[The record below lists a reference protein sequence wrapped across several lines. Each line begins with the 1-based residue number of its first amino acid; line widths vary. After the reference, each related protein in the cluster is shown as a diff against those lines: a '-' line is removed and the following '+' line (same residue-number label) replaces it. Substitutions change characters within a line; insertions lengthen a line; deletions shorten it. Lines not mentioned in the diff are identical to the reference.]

1 MDVHPPKNGI
11 NRYWSIARYYIILL
25 YYKWGYPAMSMA
37 CIFDV
42 SVYILI
48 SAYQIVVYIYIYIH
62 IICGIYI
69 CISNRDI
76 SLIMIDP
83 SDTYLSKKFWK
94 ILYLRRMYQTFDI
107 AEWLVVWPGGQTKKQ
122 YIHMYMYM
130 YIVIKRFCSRIWMFI
145 TVITLLSSETQTKTK
160 EETLEICL
168 RRMTKIPHHAR
179 YTTMPQTCVI
189 RKVCSLHVKTRS

>member
-1 MDVHPPKNGI
+1 M
-11 NRYWSIARYYIILL
+11 
-25 YYKWGYPAMSMA
+25 
-37 CIFDV
+37 
-42 SVYILI
+42 
-48 SAYQIVVYIYIYIH
+48 
-62 IICGIYI
+62 YI
-69 CISNRDI
+69 CISNQDI

-83 SDTYLSKKFWK
+83 SDTYLSNKFWK
-94 ILYLRRMYQTFDI
+94 ILYLRILHQTFDI
-107 AEWLVVWPGGQTKKQ
+107 AEWLVVWPGGQPKKQ
-122 YIHMYMYM
+122 YIHMCIYIYIYTYIYIYVICM

-189 RKVCSLHVKTRS
+189 RKVCMSKQDPKHFRFIFGDVHHQNTGWSN